1 MPSEEF
7 GGPLLS
13 EAGASPW
20 TSGLPYACLP
30 APGRIQMITAGTS
43 GEVSIPTSKF
53 IPSEFFLCLSLIG
66 TVIMS
71 ERILLF

>member
-7 GGPLLS
+7 GGQGGPLLS
-13 EAGASPW
+13 EAWASLW
-20 TSGLPYACLP
+20 TSGPHHACLP
-30 APGRIQMITAGTS
+30 APGRIQIITAGTS
-43 GEVSIPTSKF
+43 GEASIPITKF

-71 ERILLF
+71 E